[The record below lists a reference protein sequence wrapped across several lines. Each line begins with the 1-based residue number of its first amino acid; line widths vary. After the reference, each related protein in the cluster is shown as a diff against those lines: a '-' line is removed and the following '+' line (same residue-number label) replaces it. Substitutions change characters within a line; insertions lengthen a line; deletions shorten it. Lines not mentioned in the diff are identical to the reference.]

1 MADTQEPTQPPDSD
15 SIQTT
20 TNNPLSLIEKDQQ
33 QLEEKSIDVDSDGP
47 NHTPQRV
54 SIEKPTD
61 WSQYT
66 LKRRP
71 WRPCVTDFSRII
83 EAKYRGSGTPSD
95 PYIVQWLDD
104 DPCNPKTYSMKR
116 KTILSALLAFM
127 TLCIS
132 LASSAYTGPS
142 ESIME
147 EFHCSEEI
155 FLLGLTFFVLGFGT
169 GPLVFGPLS
178 EALGRRN
185 ILMLSMIFYTI
196 WTGICIAAQN
206 IQSLIVFRALA
217 GTIGSAAFV
226 IPGGQIADMFDA
238 EQRGV
243 VIAIYSAAPFLGPT
257 LGPMIGGFIDLGASW
272 RWLFGVLTLYSG
284 ALTFFGLLIVPET
297 YAPVLLR
304 QRAKLLTKV
313 TGKTHMTKIDIDNPL
328 TFHKMVRKSLVL
340 PWALLFRE
348 PIVLLLTIYTAVIY
362 GTLYLCFAAYPIV
375 FQEGHGW
382 NAGVGGLAFIGM
394 LVGIF
399 VGVAIIIY
407 DNRRYIRIHRETG
420 GFAPP
425 ETRLP
430 TVILG
435 GVIAIVGLA
444 WFAATTSPSVHWI
457 VPILAGVPFGAGF
470 LLIFMSCMNY
480 LIDSYVIYA
489 ASVMAAN
496 SVLRSAFGAVFP
508 LFTVQMYE
516 NLGVHWASAVPGFIA
531 LACFPFPIFFYKYGR
546 VIRRKCK
553 YSAQAAWYLD
563 SLKSDLERQRSRGEA
578 NDPDSTSVKDND
590 DAV

>member
-348 PIVLLLTIYTAVIY
+348 PIVLLLTVRLFVSCLQARFPL
-362 GTLYLCFAAYPIV
+362 TLELLRSTPPLSTEPCISASPPT
-375 FQEGHGW
+375 
-382 NAGVGGLAFIGM
+382 LSSSRK
-394 LVGIF
+394 
-399 VGVAIIIY
+399 
-407 DNRRYIRIHRETG
+407 DTG
-420 GFAPP
+420 GMQ
-425 ETRLP
+425 
-430 TVILG
+430 
-435 GVIAIVGLA
+435 A
-444 WFAATTSPSVHWI
+444 W
-457 VPILAGVPFGAGF
+457 
-470 LLIFMSCMNY
+470 
-480 LIDSYVIYA
+480 
-489 ASVMAAN
+489 
-496 SVLRSAFGAVFP
+496 AVW
-508 LFTVQMYE
+508 L
-516 NLGVHWASAVPGFIA
+516 S
-531 LACFPFPIFFYKYGR
+531 LACWLE
-546 VIRRKCK
+546 
-553 YSAQAAWYLD
+553 YSSALPSSSTTTGAT
-563 SLKSDLERQRSRGEA
+563 SVSTERQEA
-578 NDPDSTSVKDND
+578 LHRQKLVFRPSS
-590 DAV
+590 

>member
-1 MADTQEPTQPPDSD
+1 MADRQEPVQSPDPD

-20 TNNPLSLIEKDQQ
+20 PSHPLSLIEKDEQQ
-33 QLEEKSIDVDSDGP
+33 PEEESVDIDSDGQ
-47 NHTPQRV
+47 NHTPQRL
-54 SIEKPTD
+54 SIEKSTD

-71 WRPCVTDFSRII
+71 WRPCVTDFNRII
-83 EAKYRGSGTPSD
+83 EAKYRGNGTPSD
-95 PYIVQWLDD
+95 PYIVQWLDK
-104 DPCNPKTYSMKR
+104 DPSNPKNYSMKR
-116 KTILSALLAFM
+116 KCILSALLAFM

-132 LASSAYTGPS
+132 LASSAYTGAT
-142 ESIME
+142 ESIMA
-147 EFHCSEEI
+147 EFHCSQEV

-169 GPLVFGPLS
+169 GPLIFAPLS

-185 ILMLSMIFYTI
+185 ILMLSMVFYTV

-217 GTIGSAAFV
+217 GAIGSPAFV
-226 IPGGQIADMFDA
+226 LPGGQIADMFEA
-238 EQRGV
+238 EHRGV
-243 VIAIYSAAPFLGPT
+243 AIAIYSAAPFLGPT
-257 LGPMIGGFIDLGASW
+257 LGPLIGGFIDLGASW
-272 RWLFGVLTLYSG
+272 RWLFGVLTIYAG
-284 ALTFFGLLIVPET
+284 ALTILGILVVPET

-304 QRAKLLTKV
+304 ERAKLLTKV
-313 TGKTHMTKIDIDNPL
+313 TGKTFMTKMDMDNPL
-328 TFHKMVRKSLVL
+328 DFHKMIRKSLVL

-348 PIVLLLTIYTAVIY
+348 PIVLLLTVRLAFRVYKLSSLTFQTQIYTAVVY

-375 FQEGHGW
+375 FQKGHGW
-382 NAGVGGLAFIGM
+382 NAGVGGLAFMGI

-407 DNRRYIRIHRETG
+407 DNKRYTRIHRETG

-430 TVILG
+430 PVILG

-444 WFAATTSPSVHWI
+444 WFAATTSPGVHWI

-480 LIDSYVIYA
+480 L
-489 ASVMAAN
+489 
-496 SVLRSAFGAVFP
+496 
-508 LFTVQMYE
+508 
-516 NLGVHWASAVPGFIA
+516 
-531 LACFPFPIFFYKYGR
+531 
-546 VIRRKCK
+546 
-553 YSAQAAWYLD
+553 
-563 SLKSDLERQRSRGEA
+563 
-578 NDPDSTSVKDND
+578 
-590 DAV
+590 